1 MTIDLEI
8 RRFNPQTDTEPR
20 FQRYT
25 VTVEPTDRVL
35 DALMDVKRNHDGSL
49 AFRKSCAHGVCGSD
63 AMVINGK
70 EGLACKTL
78 IQDVADGD
86 GATVRLEPAR
96 HQPVQRDLMVSQD
109 AFFTNY
115 SVGAALALS
124 RTLRSRVRRRNTS
137 SRRRNGLRSMIRPS
151 ASCVAPVIRPARC
164 WTRIPTSSG
173 RRR

>member
-109 AFFTNY
+109 AFFANY
-115 SVGAALALS
+115 KSVKPFFIA
-124 RTLRSRVRRRNTS
+124 RSRVRRRNTS
-137 SRRRNGLRSMIRPS
+137 SRRRNGLRSTIRPS